1 MRLEVRDD
9 LEQSHLCIL
18 PLSFNFKYSYLMFTG
33 SGTLINII
41 TIVSGASL
49 GVLIGGRMPDRM
61 RALITDVLGLITIL
75 GAATALVAIGSER
88 YTQALPQGWPLLAI
102 LASLLIGGVIGS
114 AANLESRLEGFGN
127 YLRVKFRADGQG
139 TFVEGFLSS
148 SLLFVIGPLAI
159 LGSISDGMGTG
170 IDQLILKSTLDF
182 FAAMAFATSLGWGVA
197 VSALPVGIYQGVWT
211 VIGFGLGEILD
222 GYQVDA
228 MTVVGGI
235 MLICIAFRLLNI
247 KSVAVGNLL
256 PALAIAPL
264 FALLVHS
271 L

>member
-1 MRLEVRDD
+1 M
-9 LEQSHLCIL
+9 
-18 PLSFNFKYSYLMFTG
+18 G
-33 SGTLINII
+33 SSIGYFIGHRIRESI
-41 TIVSGASL
+41 RTIV
-49 GVLIGGRMPDRM
+49 V
-61 RALITDVLGLITIL
+61 
-75 GAATALVAIGSER
+75 
-88 YTQALPQGWPLLAI
+88 Q
-102 LASLLIGGVIGS
+102 VIGLATVIMGIS
-114 AANLESRLEGFGN
+114 NAMDTHNLVFPLVGMVIGAVIGELLHIEERLEGIGERLKKRFA
-127 YLRVKFRADGQG
+127 KKSDDSS
-139 TFVEGFLSS
+139 TFVEGFVAA
-148 SLLFVIGPLAI
+148 SLLFAIGPLAI

-264 FALLVHS
+264 FALIVHS
-271 L
+271 I